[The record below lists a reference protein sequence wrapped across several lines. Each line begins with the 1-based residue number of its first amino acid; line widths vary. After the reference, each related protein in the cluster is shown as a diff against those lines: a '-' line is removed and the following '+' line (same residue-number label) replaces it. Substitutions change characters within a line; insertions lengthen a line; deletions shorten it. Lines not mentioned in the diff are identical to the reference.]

1 MRFITAVALAL
12 IAVGCADAGQSAF
25 CESLS
30 QELSSSDLE
39 SLSQE
44 SSWEDMHTCAEQGNA
59 YAQSNLGF
67 IYRTGIGVPNDDVEA
82 ARWFQS
88 ASEQGMPRALSY
100 LGYMYML
107 GHGVP
112 EDNAEGFRLWRSA
125 AEQGYAR
132 AQFDL
137 GMRYAQGYGVPEDVV
152 LAYMW
157 SNLAAA
163 QGNLGGQTLKDRV
176 EQQMTPEQI
185 AEAQRLSRE
194 WLEAHPPSGN

>member
-1 MRFITAVALAL
+1 MKRTLLFVLAL
-12 IAVGCADAGQSAF
+12 MIVGCGGAEQSAL

-30 QELSSSDLE
+30 QELPSSDLE

-59 YAQSNLGF
+59 YAQSNLGL

-125 AEQGYAR
+125 AEQGLVE

-137 GMRYAQGYGVPEDVV
+137 GIRYQQGYGVPEDIV
-152 LAYMW
+152 LSYMFY
-157 SNLAAA
+157 NLAAA
-163 QGNLGGQTLKDRV
+163 QGHEISLRYKNGHER
-176 EQQMTPEQI
+176 EMTREQI

-194 WLEAHPPSGN
+194 WIEAHPPGGN